1 MNRMQQI
8 TLDDGRRVDV
18 RAVGADGAKAV
29 LFMPGTPVAATG
41 FRFIEEPAVARGLR
55 VVSFSRPGYGCSTRR
70 PGRRVVD
77 VVGDVDQVLRHLG
90 IDRCL
95 VLGWSGGG
103 PHALACAARLPQASA
118 VSTIASGAAF
128 GAADLDWADGMTE
141 SNVVG
146 FEAALA
152 GEQPLRHLL
161 ERDRQGMLA
170 ATAEG
175 LLPIIATSL
184 APVDR
189 RHLTAEFVA
198 DLHASNH
205 AALRDGVDGWCD
217 DVLALAGDWG
227 FDLDEVG
234 IPTQV
239 WHGLDDRLVPIA
251 HGRWLASR
259 LPHAE
264 LHLLDDSGHVSLVV
278 GRMPEVLDSLLASD
292 TAPTPGPLSSRIR
305 DFIETQYV
313 TGEGD
318 VRENVEALF
327 AADLVYRAGDTV
339 LNRDDLVEM
348 GRSVRASPP
357 GRRIECSEFVED
369 GAVVRWRLS
378 AVLPGLAGDGGPTIQ
393 ESEVEAVFGAHG
405 LIERVNSRDVGA

>member
-1 MNRMQQI
+1 MQQI
-8 TLDDGRRVDV
+8 TLDDGRCVDV
-18 RAVGADGAKAV
+18 RAVGANDARTV
-29 LFMPGTPVAATG
+29 LFLPGTPVAATG
-41 FRFIEEPAVARGLR
+41 FRFIEEPAATRGLR
-55 VVSFSRPGYGCSTRR
+55 VVSLSRPGYGGSTRS

-77 VVGDVDQVLRHLG
+77 VVGDADQVLRHLK

-118 VSTIASGAAF
+118 VATIASGAAL

-152 GEQPLRHLL
+152 GEEPLRLL
-161 ERDRQGMLA
+161 LDRDRPGMLA
-170 ATAEG
+170 TTAEE

-205 AALRDGVDGWCD
+205 VALRDGVDGWCD
-217 DVLALAGDWG
+217 DILALAGDWG
-227 FDLDEVG
+227 FDLDEVV

-239 WHGLDDRLVPIA
+239 WHGFDDLLVPIR

-264 LHLLDDSGHVSLVV
+264 LHLLDDAGHVSLVV
-278 GRMPEVLDSLLASD
+278 GRMLEVLDSLVASD
-292 TAPTPGPLSSRIR
+292 AAPTPGPLSSRIR
-305 DFIETQYV
+305 DFIESQYV

-318 VRENVEALF
+318 VRQNVEALF
-327 AADLVYRAGDTV
+327 SADLVYRAGDAV
-339 LNRDDLVEM
+339 LTRDELIEI
-348 GRSVRASPP
+348 GRSVRASPL
-357 GRRIECSEFVED
+357 GRQIESFGFVED
-369 GAVVRWRLS
+369 GPVVRWRLS
-378 AVLPGLAGDGGPTIQ
+378 AVLPGLAEDGGTAVQ
-393 ESEVEAVFGAHG
+393 KTEVEAVFGAHG
-405 LIERVNSRDVGA
+405 LIERVHSRDLGA